1 MSSLTSAVRSIPGA
15 WSLVVTKASDFWWCQ
30 CSSRWR
36 LRNVPILVVQHKQS
50 LEKTSKR
57 FGGGQEMWKWTVTC
71 AVPCLAVWSSISLH
85 PLARLRA
92 SSSRT
97 WWVCASGREH
107 GTYCERWRFIVF
119 LTVARAGCPHAAATI
134 SAALDGC
141 RSMPNSCIRELGENP
156 MGCLLW
162 SW

>member
-1 MSSLTSAVRSIPGA
+1 MSP
-15 WSLVVTKASDFWWCQ
+15 FWWF
-30 CSSRWR
+30 SISKAWR
-36 LRNVPILVVQHKQS
+36 KLLRGLVGAGDVKMNRD
-50 LEKTSKR
+50 LC
-57 FGGGQEMWKWTVTC
+57 G
-71 AVPCLAVWSSISLH
+71 PCLAVWSSISSH

-92 SSSRT
+92 SSSRM

-107 GTYCERWRFIVF
+107 GAYCERWRFIVF

-156 MGCLLW
+156 MGCLL
-162 SW
+162 